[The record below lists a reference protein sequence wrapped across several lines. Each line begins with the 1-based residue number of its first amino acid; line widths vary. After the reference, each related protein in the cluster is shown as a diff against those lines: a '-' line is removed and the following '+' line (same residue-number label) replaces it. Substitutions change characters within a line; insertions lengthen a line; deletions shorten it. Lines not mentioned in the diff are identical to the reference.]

1 MLPRYESKIQEI
13 QSMLAKLIS
22 EVLEAHL
29 KALSAYKNHNV
40 VQPKELNTQRSNR
53 KTDEFDDVKGI
64 LKTIQAEANAI
75 DNEIVKTFAL
85 FGPEAQELRL
95 LISYLKMTN
104 ELIRIGEGTK
114 KYARRMKEHCE
125 SDCNLESLDDII
137 IKLHSSSIAAIQFI
151 ADCFNNH
158 EECNYEDLYRSVM
171 VEESKCD
178 DLLSILEKEILSRII
193 IEGELSIEYVRILS
207 TLRKLE
213 RASDHAIN
221 IAKLMLYSKDGGEIQ
236 SY

>member
-1 MLPRYESKIQEI
+1 MLPRYEKQINDIQEK
-13 QSMLAKLIS
+13 LAKLIS
-22 EVLEAHL
+22 EVVEAHNIAL
-29 KALSAYKNHNV
+29 KAY
-40 VQPKELNTQRSNR
+40 QT
-53 KTDEFDDVKGI
+53 DDVQMFDSVKSV
-64 LKTIQAEANAI
+64 LKSIQAEANVI

-95 LISYLKMTN
+95 LITYLKMTN
-104 ELIRIGEGTK
+104 ELIRIGEGAK
-114 KYARRMKEHCE
+114 KYARRMKAHCE
-125 SDCNLESLDDII
+125 SDCNLDSLSDVIV
-137 IKLHSSSIAAIQFI
+137 KLHRSSIAALQFI

-158 EECNYEDLYRSVM
+158 NECDYSDLYRSVM

-178 DLLSILEKEILSRII
+178 DLHSILEKEILSRII
-193 IEGELSIEYVRILS
+193 IEGELSIEYVKVLS

-221 IAKLMLYSKDGGEIQ
+221 IAKLMLYSKEGGEIQ

>member
-1 MLPRYESKIQEI
+1 MLPRYESKINEI
-13 QSMLAKLIS
+13 QKMLSHIIS
-22 EVLEAHL
+22 EILEAHT
-29 KALSAYKNHNV
+29 KALEAFEKRT
-40 VQPKELNTQRSNR
+40 PA
-53 KTDEFDDVKGI
+53 EFDKIKGI
-64 LKTIQAEANAI
+64 LKTVQQEANAV

-95 LISYLKMTN
+95 LIAYLKMTN
-104 ELIRIGEGTK
+104 ELVRIADGAR

-125 SDCNLESLDDII
+125 SECSLEYLNEIV
-137 IKLHSSSIAAIQFI
+137 IKLHTSSIAAIRYI
-151 ADCFNNH
+151 AECFNDH
-158 EECNYEDLYRSVM
+158 DACDYSDLYRSVM

-178 DLLSILEKEILSRII
+178 DLHSILEKEILSRII
-193 IEGELSIEYVRILS
+193 IEGELSIEYVKVLG

-221 IAKLMLYSKDGGEIQ
+221 IAKLMLYSKEGGEIQ

>member
-1 MLPRYESKIQEI
+1 MLPRYEQQISHIQE
-13 QSMLAKLIS
+13 MLAKLIS
-22 EVLEAHL
+22 EVVEAHNT
-29 KALSAYKNHNV
+29 ALDAYRVRDIEK
-40 VQPKELNTQRSNR
+40 
-53 KTDEFDDVKGI
+53 FDTVKGI
-64 LKTIQAEANAI
+64 LKTIQQEANDI

-95 LISYLKMTN
+95 LITYLKMTN
-104 ELIRIGEGTK
+104 ELIRIGEGAK
-114 KYARRMKEHCE
+114 KYAKRMKAHCE
-125 SDCNLESLDDII
+125 SECNLESISEII
-137 IKLHSSSIAAIQFI
+137 IKLHSSSISALQFI

-158 EECNYEDLYRSVM
+158 DECDYSDLYRSVM

-178 DLLSILEKEILSRII
+178 DLHSILEKDILSRII
-193 IEGELSIEYVRILS
+193 IEGELSIEYVKILS

-221 IAKLMLYSKDGGEIQ
+221 IAKLMLYSKEGGSIQ

>member
-1 MLPRYESKIQEI
+1 MLPRYEKQIDHIQE
-13 QSMLAKLIS
+13 MLAKLIS
-22 EVLEAHL
+22 EVVEAH
-29 KALSAYKNHNV
+29 KTALDAYKARDIA
-40 VQPKELNTQRSNR
+40 KFET
-53 KTDEFDDVKGI
+53 VKGI
-64 LKTIQAEANAI
+64 LKTIQQEANAI

-95 LISYLKMTN
+95 LITYLKMTN
-104 ELIRIGEGTK
+104 ELIRIGEGAK
-114 KYARRMKEHCE
+114 KYAKRMKAHCE
-125 SDCNLESLDDII
+125 SDCNLDSISDII
-137 IKLHSSSIAAIQFI
+137 IKLHSSSIAALQFI

-158 EECNYEDLYRSVM
+158 DECDYADLYRNVM

-178 DLLSILEKEILSRII
+178 DLHSILEKEILSRII
-193 IEGELSIEYVRILS
+193 IEGELSIEYVQVLS

-221 IAKLMLYSKDGGEIQ
+221 IAKLMVYSKEGGSIQ

>member
-1 MLPRYESKIQEI
+1 MLPRYENQINEI
-13 QSMLAKLIS
+13 QAKLAQLIS
-22 EVLEAHL
+22 EVVQAHNIALEA
-29 KALSAYKNHNV
+29 YKTKNPEQFN
-40 VQPKELNTQRSNR
+40 S
-53 KTDEFDDVKGI
+53 VKGI
-64 LKTIQAEANAI
+64 LKSIQTEANTI
-75 DNEIVKTFAL
+75 DNDIVKTFAL

-104 ELIRIGEGTK
+104 ELVRIGEGAK
-114 KYARRMKEHCE
+114 KYAKRMKMHCE
-125 SDCNLESLDDII
+125 GECNLESISDVI
-137 IKLHSSSIAAIQFI
+137 IKLHSSSIAALQFI

-158 EECNYEDLYRSVM
+158 ADCDYEDLYRSVM

-178 DLLSILEKEILSRII
+178 DLHSILEKEILSRII
-193 IEGELSIEYVRILS
+193 IEGELSIEYVKILS

-221 IAKLMLYSKDGGEIQ
+221 IAKLMLYSKEGGEIQ

>member
-1 MLPRYESKIQEI
+1 MLPRYENKINEI
-13 QSMLAKLIS
+13 QMMLANIIS
-22 EVLEAHL
+22 EILEAHTQ
-29 KALSAYKNHNV
+29 ALQAFETRTPA
-40 VQPKELNTQRSNR
+40 Q
-53 KTDEFDDVKGI
+53 FDRVKGI
-64 LKTIQAEANAI
+64 LKTVQQEANAI

-104 ELIRIGEGTK
+104 ELVRIAEGAK

-125 SDCNLESLDDII
+125 SECNLASLDSIV
-137 IKLHSSSIAAIQFI
+137 IKLHASSIAAIRYI
-151 ADCFNNH
+151 SECFSNH
-158 EECNYEDLYRSVM
+158 ALCDYSDLYRSVM

-178 DLLSILEKEILSRII
+178 DLHSILEKEILSRII
-193 IEGELSIEYVRILS
+193 IEGELSIEYVKVLG

-221 IAKLMLYSKDGGEIQ
+221 IAKLMLYSKEGGEIQ

>member
-1 MLPRYESKIQEI
+1 MLPRYENKINEI
-13 QSMLAKLIS
+13 QGMLAQLIS
-22 EVLEAHL
+22 EVIEAHSQ
-29 KALSAYKNHNV
+29 ALNAYKSQNA
-40 VQPKELNTQRSNR
+40 
-53 KTDEFDDVKGI
+53 DEFNIVKTTLKGI
-64 LKTIQAEANAI
+64 QKEANAI

-104 ELIRIGEGTK
+104 ELVRIGEGAK
-114 KYARRMKEHCE
+114 KYARRMKEHCQGE
-125 SDCNLESLDDII
+125 CNLQSLDDVI
-137 IKLHSSSIAAIQFI
+137 IKLHSASITALQLIS
-151 ADCFNNH
+151 DCFANH
-158 EECNYEDLYRSVM
+158 DECDYTDLYRSVM

-178 DLLSILEKEILSRII
+178 DLHSILEKDILSRII
-193 IEGELSIEYVRILS
+193 IEGELSIEYVRVLS

-221 IAKLMLYSKDGGEIQ
+221 IAKLMLYSKEGGEIQ

>member
-1 MLPRYESKIQEI
+1 MLPRYENQINEVQSK
-13 QSMLAKLIS
+13 LAQLIS
-22 EVLEAHL
+22 EVVEAHNT
-29 KALSAYKNHNV
+29 ALNAFIGNDA
-40 VQPKELNTQRSNR
+40 EL
-53 KTDEFDDVKGI
+53 FDSVKGI
-64 LKTIQAEANAI
+64 LKSIQREANDI

-85 FGPEAQELRL
+85 YGPEAQELRL

-104 ELIRIGEGTK
+104 ELIRIGEGIK
-114 KYARRMKEHCE
+114 KYARRMKAHCE
-125 SDCNLESLDDII
+125 SECNLESMADII
-137 IKLHSSSIAAIQFI
+137 VKLHRSSVASLQFI
-151 ADCFNNH
+151 AECFNDHDDCDYN
-158 EECNYEDLYRSVM
+158 DLYRSVM

-193 IEGELSIEYVRILS
+193 IEGELSIEYVKVLS

-221 IAKLMLYSKDGGEIQ
+221 IAKLMLYSKEGGEIQ

>member
-1 MLPRYESKIQEI
+1 MLPRYEQQINHIQE
-13 QSMLAKLIS
+13 MLTKLIS
-22 EVLEAHL
+22 EVVEAHKTALEA
-29 KALSAYKNHNV
+29 YK
-40 VQPKELNTQRSNR
+40 KRD
-53 KTDEFDDVKGI
+53 TDKFDSVKGI
-64 LKTIQAEANAI
+64 LKTIEQEANAI

-104 ELIRIGEGTK
+104 ELVRIGEGAK
-114 KYARRMKEHCE
+114 KYARRMRAHCE
-125 SDCNLESLDDII
+125 SECNLESISDII
-137 IKLHSSSIAAIQFI
+137 IKLHSSSIAALQFI
-151 ADCFNNH
+151 ADCFNDH
-158 EECNYEDLYRSVM
+158 GECDYEDLYRSVM

-178 DLLSILEKEILSRII
+178 DFHSILEKEILSRII
-193 IEGELSIEYVRILS
+193 IEGELSIEYVKVLS

-221 IAKLMLYSKDGGEIQ
+221 IAKLMLYSKEGGSIQ

>member
-1 MLPRYESKIQEI
+1 MLPRYESKINEI
-13 QSMLAKLIS
+13 QGMLAQLIS
-22 EVLEAHL
+22 EVVEAHTQ
-29 KALSAYKNHNV
+29 ALTAYKDQNADAFDKV
-40 VQPKELNTQRSNR
+40 KTTLKSVQK
-53 KTDEFDDVKGI
+53 
-64 LKTIQAEANAI
+64 EANAI

-104 ELIRIGEGTK
+104 ELVRIGEGAK
-114 KYARRMKEHCE
+114 KYAKRMKEHCQGE
-125 SDCNLESLDDII
+125 CNLTSLDDVI
-137 IKLHSSSIAAIQFI
+137 IKLHSSSITALKFI
-151 ADCFNNH
+151 AECFNDH
-158 EECNYEDLYRSVM
+158 DACDYEELYRSVM

-178 DLLSILEKEILSRII
+178 DLHSILEKDILSRII
-193 IEGELSIEYVRILS
+193 IEGELSIEYVRVLG

-221 IAKLMLYSKDGGEIQ
+221 IAKLMLYSKEGGEIQ

>member
-1 MLPRYESKIQEI
+1 MLPRYESQINDIQEK
-13 QSMLAKLIS
+13 LAQLIS
-22 EVLEAHL
+22 EVVEAHNT
-29 KALSAYKNHNV
+29 ALQAYKDRNAE
-40 VQPKELNTQRSNR
+40 Q
-53 KTDEFDDVKGI
+53 FDSVKSI
-64 LKTIQAEANAI
+64 LKSIQKEANFI

-95 LISYLKMTN
+95 LITYLKMTN
-104 ELIRIGEGTK
+104 ELIRIGEGAK
-114 KYARRMKEHCE
+114 KYARRMKAHCE
-125 SDCNLESLDDII
+125 SDCNLDSLSDII
-137 IKLHSSSIAAIQFI
+137 IKLHSSSIAALQFI

-158 EECNYEDLYRSVM
+158 SDCDYEDLYRSVM

-178 DLLSILEKEILSRII
+178 DLHSILEKEILSRII
-193 IEGELSIEYVRILS
+193 IEGELSIEYVKVLS

-221 IAKLMLYSKDGGEIQ
+221 IAKLMLYSKEGGEIQ

>member
-1 MLPRYESKIQEI
+1 MLPRYEQQISHIQE
-13 QSMLAKLIS
+13 MLAKLIS
-22 EVLEAHL
+22 EVVEAHNT
-29 KALSAYKNHNV
+29 ALDAYRVRDIEK
-40 VQPKELNTQRSNR
+40 
-53 KTDEFDDVKGI
+53 FDTVKRI
-64 LKTIQAEANAI
+64 LKTIQQEANAI
-75 DNEIVKTFAL
+75 DNKIVKTFAL

-104 ELIRIGEGTK
+104 ELIRIGEGAK
-114 KYARRMKEHCE
+114 KYAKRMKAHCE
-125 SDCNLESLDDII
+125 SECNLESISEII
-137 IKLHSSSIAAIQFI
+137 IKLHSSSISALQFI

-158 EECNYEDLYRSVM
+158 DECDYSDLYRSVM

-178 DLLSILEKEILSRII
+178 DLFSILEKDILSRII
-193 IEGELSIEYVRILS
+193 IEGELSIEYVKILS

-221 IAKLMLYSKDGGEIQ
+221 IAKLMLYSKEGGYIQ

>member
-1 MLPRYESKIQEI
+1 MLPRYEQQISHIQE
-13 QSMLAKLIS
+13 MLAKLIS
-22 EVLEAHL
+22 EVVEAHNTALEAYRVRDIE
-29 KALSAYKNHNV
+29 K
-40 VQPKELNTQRSNR
+40 
-53 KTDEFDDVKGI
+53 FDTVKGI
-64 LKTIQAEANAI
+64 LKTIQQEANAI

-95 LISYLKMTN
+95 LITYLKMTN
-104 ELIRIGEGTK
+104 ELIRIGEGAK
-114 KYARRMKEHCE
+114 KYAKRMKAHCE
-125 SDCNLESLDDII
+125 SECNLESISEII
-137 IKLHSSSIAAIQFI
+137 IKLHSSSISALQFI

-158 EECNYEDLYRSVM
+158 DECDYSDLYRSVM

-178 DLLSILEKEILSRII
+178 DLHSILEKDILSRII
-193 IEGELSIEYVRILS
+193 IEGELSIEYVKILS

-221 IAKLMLYSKDGGEIQ
+221 IAKLMLYSKEGGSIQ

>member
-1 MLPRYESKIQEI
+1 MLPRYENQINDIQ
-13 QSMLAKLIS
+13 AKLGQLIS
-22 EVLEAHL
+22 EVVQAHNLALEAY
-29 KALSAYKNHNV
+29 KTKSA
-40 VQPKELNTQRSNR
+40 ERF
-53 KTDEFDDVKGI
+53 DEVKGV
-64 LKTIQAEANAI
+64 LKSIQIEANTI
-75 DNEIVKTFAL
+75 DNDIVKTFAL

-104 ELIRIGEGTK
+104 ELVRIGEGAK
-114 KYARRMKEHCE
+114 KYARRMKAHCE
-125 SDCNLESLDDII
+125 SECNLESISDVI
-137 IKLHSSSIAAIQFI
+137 IKLHSSSITALQFI

-158 EECNYEDLYRSVM
+158 ADCDYEDLYRSVM

-178 DLLSILEKEILSRII
+178 DFHSILEKEILSRII
-193 IEGELSIEYVRILS
+193 IEGELSIEYVKVLS

-221 IAKLMLYSKDGGEIQ
+221 IAKLMLYSKEGGEIQ